1 MFANEDDE
9 KADDELRNLLKEKI
23 AAATADEEDGSGGF
37 DAPLTDAPANQT
49 VSAEDGFD
57 LAEKARFTERKSAD
71 TTGADFQKTIDA
83 GAEGKPA
90 DKPVGEGTAPAAADP
105 AKPAAAAPTT
115 TTAAATTE
123 DQAKTAAAEDIT
135 AKPLADLM
143 GALDEPA
150 RAEITRRMQFGDE
163 IGALFKGREEELRIH
178 GNITPAQA
186 TARLLQ
192 INEYAQRNPDEYV
205 AWVATQMKPDAAHTV
220 IEGAAKR
227 LGYKLVPDLEP
238 GDEFDDEVTRNLRAE
253 NHRLKMAQV
262 EIHGPDDPQIATQQ
276 AIVQTIA
283 NFATERDAGGNLVR
297 PHYEALKPQIAAM
310 ATEHRKTTGRPV
322 TVAEL
327 DGFYRAAE
335 EEVRKSFGIQPTSAA
350 QPAATVQSQ
359 ETKTAASG
367 VEKARTASKAIDG
380 TGQGADR
387 RPALPENAS
396 LSATMRHFMQD

>member
-23 AAATADEEDGSGGF
+23 AAATSDEEDGSGGF

-83 GAEGKPA
+83 GADKPA
-90 DKPVGEGTAPAAADP
+90 GEGTTAAAADP
-105 AKPAAAAPTT
+105 AKPTDAAP
-115 TTAAATTE
+115 AATTE
-123 DQAKTAAAEDIT
+123 DPAKAQAAEDIT

-163 IGALFKGREEELRIH
+163 FGALFKGREEELRIH

-192 INEYAQRNPDEYV
+192 INEYAQKNPEDYV

-220 IEGAAKR
+220 IEGAAKK
-227 LGYKLVPDLEP
+227 LGYKLVPDLEE
-238 GDEFDDEVTRNLRAE
+238 GDEFEDEAMRNLRAE

-283 NFATERDAGGNLVR
+283 NFATERDAVGNLVR

-327 DGFYRAAE
+327 DGFYHAAE
-335 EEVRKSFGIQPTSAA
+335 ENVRKSFGIQPTSAA

>member
-23 AAATADEEDGSGGF
+23 AAAAADEEDGSGGF

-57 LAEKARFTERKSAD
+57 LAEKARFTERKSVD

-83 GAEGKPA
+83 GADKPA
-90 DKPVGEGTAPAAADP
+90 DKPAGEG
-105 AKPAAAAPTT
+105 AAAAPAATT
-115 TTAAATTE
+115 VAATTE
-123 DQAKTAAAEDIT
+123 DPAKAAAAEDIT

-163 IGALFKGREEELRIH
+163 FGTLFKGREEELRIH

-192 INEYAQRNPDEYV
+192 INEFAQKNPDEYV

-220 IEGAAKR
+220 IEGAAKK
-227 LGYKLVPDLEP
+227 LGYKLVPDLEE
-238 GDEFDDEVTRNLRAE
+238 GDEFEDEATRNLRIE
-253 NHRLKMAQV
+253 NHRLKMARV

-276 AIVQTIA
+276 AIVQTITS
-283 NFATERDAGGNLVR
+283 FATERDASGTLVR

-322 TVAEL
+322 TVTDL

-335 EEVRKSFGIQPTSAA
+335 ENVRKSFGIQPTSAA

-367 VEKARTASKAIDG
+367 VDKARTASKAIDG

-387 RPALPENAS
+387 RPALSEDAS
-396 LSATMRHFMQD
+396 LSATMKHFMQG

>member
-23 AAATADEEDGSGGF
+23 AAATNDEENGSGGF

-83 GAEGKPA
+83 GADKPA
-90 DKPVGEGTAPAAADP
+90 DKPAGEGTDAAAADP
-105 AKPAAAAPTT
+105 AKPTAAAPATT
-115 TTAAATTE
+115 TNPATTE
-123 DQAKTAAAEDIT
+123 DPAKAAAAEDIT

-163 IGALFKGREEELRIH
+163 FGALFKGREEELRIH

-192 INEYAQRNPDEYV
+192 INEFAQKNPDEYV

-220 IEGAAKR
+220 IEGAAKK
-227 LGYKLVPDLEP
+227 LGYKLVPDLEE
-238 GDEFDDEVTRNLRAE
+238 GDEFEDEATRNLRIE
-253 NHRLKMAQV
+253 NHRLKMARV

-283 NFATERDAGGNLVR
+283 NFATERDASGTLVR

-322 TVAEL
+322 TVTDL

-335 EEVRKSFGIQPTSAA
+335 ENVRKSFGIQPTSAA

-359 ETKTAASG
+359 GTKTAASE
-367 VEKARTASKAIDG
+367 VEKAKTASKAIDG

-387 RPALPENAS
+387 RPALSEDAS
-396 LSATMRHFMQD
+396 LSATMKHFMQG